1 MNYNAKIKKLSSRIE
16 SLNKRSHELSLEANK
31 QRVKLDKEKKQ
42 KIRKKYREIRE
53 KINKLNYEIGELY
66 EKQAISIKSNEERL
80 SLLLKTLEYFEK
92 SSYSESLRVLKLAKS
107 ISISTSNNKIERL
120 CDAKI
125 LYIECE
131 ILDDDAE
138 VLWYNCLRLGG
149 RGEIDERDDK
159 WTQLSLLRDTI
170 VEKLNKGLQYA
181 QESDNLDTQLQFLT
195 RLSWHL
201 YRRLDRNKFR
211 KEISIYHKRAA
222 QIYESIAMK
231 NIITNPS
238 LSIKN
243 LRHAAFQ
250 YSFGDFPDDKK
261 RIYKTIYDVFKNNL
275 SKKELFSIKWNTSD
289 SSEDFKNLADEI
301 ERKEKD
307 GLGILLHARARQ
319 FELKAKENSKDLES
333 YFKAS
338 EYYENL
344 HKKRYKNLKTG
355 PNIGNS
361 YFFKG
366 LGYARLAISAGLIS
380 NTGKEHLKIAI
391 ENIQKSIDVSDWA
404 FREPIYLSIYKT
416 IYELINLPSEKINKT
431 EIKKGLK
438 IAKFL
443 SWQYN
448 ISSEK
453 IVSENLDLLVNA
465 VFEKDNVS
473 AIEYL
478 KNIEVEISEIKSETK
493 ELIQQIIPTVG
504 WEKAKSIEPT
514 ENFRKPLDK
523 TELKGIWEKCK
534 TEKNKQKKGK
544 LLEEFIVKL
553 FVTIENFV
561 LFKKNLNTAN
571 EELDIVFRNNIERPF
586 WISLNSSHIFFECK
600 NWSGK
605 IQARIVRELE
615 TKLTNHSNL
624 TRIGIFVAIMGYE
637 SGCFVEQMR
646 CGRGNNIIVLISG
659 EDIDNFL
666 KSSQDTIEW
675 MDKFISSCI
684 R

>member
-1 MNYNAKIKKLSSRIE
+1 MNHNTKIKKLSNRIE
-16 SLNKRSHELSLEANK
+16 SLNKRSHKLSSEANE

-42 KIRKKYREIRE
+42 KIREKYRETKE

-66 EKQAISIKSNEERL
+66 EKQAISIKSDEERL

-107 ISISTSNNKIERL
+107 ISISTNNSKIERL

-138 VLWYNCLRLGG
+138 ILWYNCLRLGEK
-149 RGEIDERDDK
+149 GEIDERDDK

-181 QESDNLDTQLQFLT
+181 QEFDNLDTQLQFLT
-195 RLSWHL
+195 KLSWNLH
-201 YRRLDRNKFR
+201 RRLDRNKFR
-211 KEISIYHKRAA
+211 KEINIYHKQAA

-238 LSIKN
+238 LSIEN

-250 YSFGDFPDDKK
+250 YSLGGFPDDKK
-261 RIYKTIYDVFKNNL
+261 RIYKTIYDVFKDNL
-275 SKKELFSIKWNTSD
+275 STNELFVIKWNASD

-301 ERKEKD
+301 EQKGKD
-307 GLGILLHARARQ
+307 GLGNLLRARARQ
-319 FELKAKENSKDLES
+319 FELKAIENLEDLES

-355 PNIGNS
+355 LDIGNS

-366 LGYARLAISAGLIS
+366 LGYARLAISAGLIN
-380 NTGKEHLKIAI
+380 NTGKEHLKITI

-416 IYELINLPSEKINKT
+416 IYELINLSSEKINNT
-431 EIKKGLK
+431 EIKKKLK

-443 SWQYN
+443 SWEYN

-453 IVSENLDLLVNA
+453 IIVENLELLINA

-478 KNIEVEISEIKSETK
+478 KNIEVEISETKSETK
-493 ELIQQIIPTVG
+493 ELIRQIIPTIG

-514 ENFRKPLDK
+514 ENIRKPLDK
-523 TELKGIWEKCK
+523 TELKVIWEKCK
-534 TEKNKQKKGK
+534 KEKNKQKKGR

-586 WISLNSSHIFFECK
+586 WVSLNSPHIFFECK
-600 NWSGK
+600 NWSSK
-605 IQARIVRELE
+605 VQARIVGELE

-624 TRIGIFVAIMGYE
+624 TRIGIFVATMGYE
-637 SGCFVEQMR
+637 SGCFVEQVR
-646 CGRGNNIIVLISG
+646 CGRGSNIIVLISG
-659 EDIDNFL
+659 DDIDNFL
-666 KSSQDTIEW
+666 ESYQDTIEW
-675 MDKFISSCI
+675 MEELISSCI